1 MTPRHRMRLCAGEDA
16 ARPILE
22 EEGPLRTG
30 QNTDH
35 TSWMLTSLL
44 LWLCS
49 LPLVG
54 LIVLPWLGPRVAATV
69 AVALL
74 ALAVTACYAICT
86 WPGIRLKQGRGDE

>member
-1 MTPRHRMRLCAGEDA
+1 MSQ
-16 ARPILE
+16 
-22 EEGPLRTG
+22 LRTG

-54 LIVLPWLGPRVAATV
+54 LIVLPWLGPRVAVTV

-74 ALAVTACYAICT
+74 ALAVTACYAGCRVLM
-86 WPGIRLKQGRGDE
+86 PSPAPKLKDRRRF

>member
-1 MTPRHRMRLCAGEDA
+1 MGARTVTGEDA

-22 EEGPLRTG
+22 EMSPLRTE

-86 WPGIRLKQGRGDE
+86 WPGTRLKQGPRR